1 MFSGQT
7 QNRRMI
13 FLILYITYICVG
25 IIGILPGPTLP
36 LLASNTGVPIEVA
49 GWIFTTSATGFM
61 VGVLIAGI
69 VSQRFGPK
77 YVLMSGV
84 AIMSCTGIVTPMTRE
99 FSLLLGAQFVQGIG
113 FGFLDVTISMIVALT
128 FGKALSETLN
138 NLHSA
143 YGVGALVAP
152 LLLSLALQLTHQAL
166 LAYLS
171 GAIVGIVGIFFL
183 IPQSIPSA
191 DTVPPVTPVTQQ
203 HKIERQN
210 SQIAFSSVFRQPL
223 LWLLAIQI
231 ALYVGAEVSFGNW
244 IVTAVSMSAAISLAL
259 AAPCATL
266 LWAGLTTGRLVGAQI
281 LKRGIVGEHT
291 LLYISVIGSSLCGI
305 LVAIFPGNIAISFS
319 ASALVGFFFGPIF
332 PGIMA
337 IAARCFA
344 KVLGTV
350 SGVML
355 ISAGGTAMILPL
367 LMGILIPHIGIHWVM
382 AIPALVCLS
391 VIIPLSLALR
401 QQRQSLQ
408 MRDEVHTVE
417 SDLPLPIMK

>member
-1 MFSGQT
+1 MHSDHVH
-7 QNRRMI
+7 NHRMI
-13 FLILYITYICVG
+13 FLILYLTYISAG
-25 IIGILPGPTLP
+25 IISILPGPTLP
-36 LLASNTGVPIEVA
+36 LLASNTRVPLEVA
-49 GWIFTTSATGFM
+49 GWIFTSSATGFM
-61 VGVLIAGI
+61 AGVLIAGI
-69 VSQRFGPK
+69 ISQRFGPK
-77 YVLMSGV
+77 YVLMSGL
-84 AIMSCTGIVTPMTRE
+84 AIMSCTGFVTPMTRE
-99 FSLLLGAQFVQGIG
+99 FSLLLSAQFMQGIG
-113 FGFLDVTISMIVALT
+113 FGCLDVTVSMIVALT

-143 YGVGALVAP
+143 YGLGALIAP
-152 LLLSLALQLTHQAL
+152 LVLSVALQLTHQSL

-171 GAIVGIVGIFFL
+171 GTIVGIVGIFFL
-183 IPQSIPSA
+183 IPQNIPSA
-191 DTVPPVTPVTQQ
+191 HTVSQQ
-203 HKIERQN
+203 NKVEQQNRKIPL
-210 SQIAFSSVFRQPL
+210 SSVFRHPL

-244 IVTAVSMSAAISLAL
+244 VVTAVSMSATISLAL

-266 LWAGLTTGRLVGAQI
+266 LWAGLTSGRLVGAQI
-281 LKRGIVGEHT
+281 LKRRIIGEHT
-291 LLYISVIGSSLCGI
+291 LLYISVIGSSFSGL

-337 IAARCFA
+337 IAARSFT

-350 SGVML
+350 SGVLL

-391 VIIPLSLALR
+391 VIIPLGMTLR
-401 QQRQSLQ
+401 QQRKPLQ
-408 MRDEVHTVE
+408 MRDDVLTIE
-417 SDLPLPIMK
+417 SDLPLPTSNK

>member
-13 FLILYITYICVG
+13 FLILYLTYICVG
-25 IIGILPGPTLP
+25 IISILPGPTLP

-77 YVLMSGV
+77 YVLMSGL
-84 AIMSCTGIVTPMTRE
+84 AIMSCAGIVTPMTRE
-99 FSLLLGAQFVQGIG
+99 FSLLLGVQFVQGIG

-128 FGKALSETLN
+128 FGEALSETLN

-143 YGVGALVAP
+143 FGVGALVAP

-171 GAIVGIVGIFFL
+171 GAIVGMAGIFFL

-191 DTVPPVTPVTQQ
+191 DTVTSVTQQ
-203 HKIERQN
+203 HKMERQN
-210 SQIAFSSVFRQPL
+210 SQIAFNSVFRQPL

-291 LLYISVIGSSLCGI
+291 LLYISVIGSSLCGL
-305 LVAIFPGNIAISFS
+305 LVAVFPGNIAISFS

-337 IAARCFA
+337 IAARYFV

-391 VIIPLSLALR
+391 VIIPLSFALR
-401 QQRQSLQ
+401 QQRQSLL
-408 MRDEVHTVE
+408 MRHEVHTVE

>member
-1 MFSGQT
+1 MFSGKT
-7 QNRRMI
+7 QNHRMI

-36 LLASNTGVPIEVA
+36 LLASNTGITIEVA
-49 GWIFTTSATGFM
+49 GWIFTTSAIGFM

-69 VSQRFGPK
+69 ASQRFGPK
-77 YVLMSGV
+77 YVMMTGV
-84 AIMSCTGIVTPMTRE
+84 VIMSCTGIVTALTRE
-99 FSLLLGAQFVQGIG
+99 FSLLLGAQFMQGVG

-152 LLLSLALQLTHQAL
+152 LLLSLSLQLTHQAL

-171 GAIVGIVGIFFL
+171 GAIVGLAGIFFL
-183 IPQSIPSA
+183 IPQSIPTA
-191 DTVPPVTPVTQQ
+191 DKGPSITPQR
-203 HKIERQN
+203 KMERQN
-210 SQIAFSSVFRQPL
+210 SQIGLSSVFRQPL
-223 LWLLAIQI
+223 LWFLAIQI

-266 LWAGLTTGRLVGAQI
+266 LWAGLTIGRLVGAQI

-291 LLYISVIGSSLCGI
+291 LLYISVIGGSLCGL
-305 LVAIFPGNIAISFS
+305 LVAIFSGNIAISFS

-337 IAARCFA
+337 IAARSFV

-355 ISAGGTAMILPL
+355 ISAGGTAMIIPL

-391 VIIPLSLALR
+391 VIIPLSFALR

-408 MRDEVHTVE
+408 MLDEVHTVE